1 MADDTVSSQP
11 ADSGASLK
19 KKGGKKNMMIIAVA
33 VVVVLALVAVVVLGG
48 FLSSE
53 EEYDNA
59 LDRIQ
64 SRGKIV
70 VGTQV
75 PYPPFENINT
85 TTDKLEGIDIEIMEY
100 IAAKLNVT
108 VDWKAIADFD
118 TLFASV
124 QSGQFDCAI
133 SSITITPARDEV
145 NDFSMPYYVAN
156 QAVLV
161 SDDSTITNLTTLNGT
176 KVVTQTGT
184 TGQNWADNV
193 TNLSP
198 ESNTPLQSVPDAAIG
213 VNNGVYDAFIVDTP
227 VANKYANDTNYDM
240 KVAFVIYTLE
250 SYGILIPEDEPEL
263 KTAIDAAIADMI
275 ADGTLDEIMVKWLI

>member
-19 KKGGKKNMMIIAVA
+19 KKGGKKNMMIIAA
-33 VVVVLALVAVVVLGG
+33 VVVIVVALVAVVVLGG
-48 FLSSE
+48 FLANE

-100 IAAKLNVT
+100 VAAKLNVT
-108 VDWKAIADFD
+108 IEWKTMDFD
-118 TLFASV
+118 PLFGAV
-124 QSGQFDCAI
+124 QTGLLDCAI
-133 SSITITPARDEV
+133 SSITITDARDEI
-145 NDFSMPYYVAN
+145 NDFSSPYYVAN

-161 SDDSTITNLTTLNGT
+161 QNSSTIATLEDLNNSELA
-176 KVVTQTGT
+176 TQTGT
-184 TGQNWADNV
+184 TGQWWVDENLDPVSHVSLAD
-193 TNLSP
+193 
-198 ESNTPLQSVPDAAIG
+198 VPATVLG
-213 VNNGVYDAFIVDTP
+213 VENGVYDAFIVDTP
-227 VANKYANDTNYDM
+227 VANKYSNDTSYNL

-250 SYGILIPEDEPEL
+250 SYGILIPENEPEL
-263 KTAIDAAIADMI
+263 KAAIDGAIADMI
-275 ADGTLDEIMVKWLI
+275 ADGTLDDILNKWLL

>member
-19 KKGGKKNMMIIAVA
+19 KKGGKKNLMIIAA
-33 VVVVLALVAVVVLGG
+33 VVVIVVALVAVVVLGG
-48 FLSSE
+48 FLNSE

-100 IAAKLNVT
+100 VAAKLNVT
-108 VDWKAIADFD
+108 IQWKPMDFD
-118 TLFASV
+118 PLFASV
-124 QSGQFDCAI
+124 QSGQLDCAI
-133 SSITITPARDEV
+133 SSITITAERDEI
-145 NDFSMPYYVAN
+145 NDFSIPYYVAN

-161 SDDSTITNLTTLNGT
+161 QNSSDIATLDDLNGT
-176 KVVTQTGT
+176 KIVTQTGT
-184 TGQNWADNV
+184 TGSWWVDDNLDPSEKVDLAD
-193 TNLSP
+193 
-198 ESNTPLQSVPDAAIG
+198 VPAAVLG
-213 VNNGVYDAFIVDTP
+213 VENGQYNAFVVDTP
-227 VANKYANDTNYDM
+227 VANKYANDTNYDL

-250 SYGILIPEDEPEL
+250 SYGILIPQNEPEL
-263 KTAIDAAIADMI
+263 KEAIDAAVAEMI
-275 ADGTLDEIMVKWLI
+275 SDGTLDEILNKWLI

>member
-19 KKGGKKNMMIIAVA
+19 KKGGKKNLMIIAA
-33 VVVVLALVAVVVLGG
+33 VVVIVVALVAVVVLGG
-48 FLSSE
+48 FLNSE

-100 IAAKLNVT
+100 VAAKLNVT
-108 VDWKAIADFD
+108 IQWKPMDFD
-118 TLFASV
+118 PLFASV
-124 QSGQFDCAI
+124 QSGQLDCAI
-133 SSITITPARDEV
+133 SSITITAERDEI
-145 NDFSMPYYVAN
+145 NDFSSPYYVAN
-156 QAVLV
+156 QGVLV
-161 SDDSTITNLTTLNGT
+161 KNSSTIATLEDLNDSRLL
-176 KVVTQTGT
+176 TQTGT
-184 TGQNWADNV
+184 TGQWWVDE
-193 TNLSP
+193 NLSP
-198 ESNTPLQSVPDAAIG
+198 EIHTYLADVPQTVSLVETG
-213 VNNGVYDAFIVDTP
+213 QYDAFIVDTP
-227 VANKYANDTNYDM
+227 VANKYANDTNYDL

-250 SYGILIPEDEPEL
+250 SYGILIPQNEPEL
-263 KTAIDAAIADMI
+263 KEAIDAAVAEMI
-275 ADGTLDEIMVKWLI
+275 SDGTLDEILNKWLI

>member
-19 KKGGKKNMMIIAVA
+19 KKGSKRNMMIIAA
-33 VVVVLALVAVVVLGG
+33 VVVIVVALVAVVVLGG
-48 FLSSE
+48 FLNSE

-64 SRGKIV
+64 SKGKIV

-100 IAAKLNVT
+100 VAAKLNVT
-108 VDWKAIADFD
+108 IQWKPMDFD
-118 TLFASV
+118 PLFAAV
-124 QSGQFDCAI
+124 QTGQLDCAI
-133 SSITITPARDEV
+133 SSITITAERDLI
-145 NDFSMPYYVAN
+145 NDFSIPYYVAN

-161 SDDSTITNLTTLNGT
+161 QNSSDIATLEDLNGT
-176 KVVTQTGT
+176 TIVTQTGT
-184 TGQNWADNV
+184 TGSWWV
-193 TNLSP
+193 EENLSP
-198 ESNTPLQSVPDAAIG
+198 DDQVNLADVPAAVLG
-213 VNNGVYDAFIVDTP
+213 VENGQYDAFVVDTP
-227 VANKYANDTNYDM
+227 VANKYANDTNYDL

-250 SYGILIPEDEPEL
+250 SYGILIPQDEPEL
-263 KTAIDAAIADMI
+263 KAAVDAAVADMI
-275 ADGTLDEIMVKWLI
+275 ADGTLDEILNKWLL

>member
-19 KKGGKKNMMIIAVA
+19 KKGGKRNMMIIAA
-33 VVVVLALVAVVVLGG
+33 VVVIVLALVAVVVLGG
-48 FLSSE
+48 FLNSE

-64 SRGKIV
+64 SKGKIV

-75 PYPPFENINT
+75 PYPPFENINA

-108 VDWKAIADFD
+108 IVWKKMEFD
-118 TLFASV
+118 PLFPAV
-124 QSGQFDCAI
+124 QSGQLDCAI
-133 SSITITPARDEV
+133 SSITITAERDEV
-145 NDFSMPYYVAN
+145 NDFSIPYYVAN

-161 SDDSTITNLTTLNGT
+161 SDDSTITDLDSLNGT
-176 KVVTQTGT
+176 DVVTQTGT
-184 TGQNWADNV
+184 TGQYWVDNS

-198 ESNTPLQSVPDAAIG
+198 HANTPLSDVPAAVLG
-213 VNNGVYDAFIVDTP
+213 VENGLYDAFVVDTP
-227 VANKYANDTNYDM
+227 VANKYANDTNYHL

-250 SYGILIPEDEPEL
+250 SYGILLPQDEPEL
-263 KTAIDAAIADMI
+263 QAAINAAITDMI
-275 ADGTLDEIMVKWLI
+275 ADGTLDQIMVKWLI

>member
-19 KKGGKKNMMIIAVA
+19 KKGGKKNLMIIAA
-33 VVVVLALVAVVVLGG
+33 VVVIVVALVAVVVLGG
-48 FLSSE
+48 FLNSE

-100 IAAKLNVT
+100 VAAKLNVT
-108 VDWKAIADFD
+108 IQWKPMDFD
-118 TLFASV
+118 PLFASV
-124 QSGQFDCAI
+124 QSGQLDCAI
-133 SSITITPARDEV
+133 SSITITAERDEI
-145 NDFSMPYYVAN
+145 NDFSIPYYVAN

-161 SDDSTITNLTTLNGT
+161 QNSSDIATLDDLNGT
-176 KVVTQTGT
+176 KIVTQTGT
-184 TGQNWADNV
+184 TGSWWVDDNLDPSEKVDLAD
-193 TNLSP
+193 
-198 ESNTPLQSVPDAAIG
+198 VPAAVLG
-213 VNNGVYDAFIVDTP
+213 VENGQYNAFVVDTP
-227 VANKYANDTNYDM
+227 VANKYANDTNYDL

-250 SYGILIPEDEPEL
+250 SYGILIPQNEPEL
-263 KTAIDAAIADMI
+263 KAAIDAAVAEMI
-275 ADGTLDEIMVKWLI
+275 SDGTLDEILNKWLI

>member
-19 KKGGKKNMMIIAVA
+19 KKGGKKNLMIIAA
-33 VVVVLALVAVVVLGG
+33 VVVIVVALVAVVVLGG
-48 FLSSE
+48 FLNSE

-100 IAAKLNVT
+100 VAAKLNVT
-108 VDWKAIADFD
+108 IQWKPMDFD
-118 TLFASV
+118 PLFASV
-124 QSGQFDCAI
+124 QSGQLDCAI
-133 SSITITPARDEV
+133 SSITITAERDEI
-145 NDFSMPYYVAN
+145 NDFSIPYYVAN

-161 SDDSTITNLTTLNGT
+161 QNSSDIATLDDLNGT
-176 KVVTQTGT
+176 KIVTQTGT
-184 TGQNWADNV
+184 TGSWWVDDNLDPSEKVDLAD
-193 TNLSP
+193 
-198 ESNTPLQSVPDAAIG
+198 VPAAVLG
-213 VNNGVYDAFIVDTP
+213 VENGQYHAFVVDTP
-227 VANKYANDTNYDM
+227 VANKYANDTNYDL

-250 SYGILIPEDEPEL
+250 SYGILIPQNEPEL
-263 KTAIDAAIADMI
+263 KTAIDAAVAEMI
-275 ADGTLDEIMVKWLI
+275 SDGTLDEILNKWLI

>member
-19 KKGGKKNMMIIAVA
+19 KKGGKKNMMIIAVV

-75 PYPPFENINT
+75 PYPPFEDINA
-85 TTDKLEGIDIEIMEY
+85 TTDELEGIDMEIMEY
-100 IAAKLNVT
+100 IADKLNVT
-108 VDWKAIADFD
+108 IEYRTMDFD
-118 TLFASV
+118 PLFAAV
-124 QSGQFDCAI
+124 QTGQIDCAI
-133 SSITITPARDEV
+133 SSITITAERDEI
-145 NDFSMPYYVAN
+145 NDFTVPYYVAN

-161 SDDSTITNLTTLNGT
+161 QNSSDIATMDDLNGT
-176 KVVTQTGT
+176 DVVSQLGT
-184 TGQNWADNV
+184 TGSYWVDDNLDPNTHVTLAD
-193 TNLSP
+193 
-198 ESNTPLQSVPDAAIG
+198 VPAAALG
-213 VNNGVYDAFIVDTP
+213 VENGLYDAFIVDTP
-227 VANKYANDTNYDM
+227 VANKYATDDNYHL

-250 SYGILIPEDEPEL
+250 SYGILIPENEPEL
-263 KTAIDAAIADMI
+263 KAAMDAAIADMI
-275 ADGTLDEIMVKWLI
+275 ADGTLNTIMVKWLI

>member
-19 KKGGKKNMMIIAVA
+19 KKGGKKNMMIIAA
-33 VVVVLALVAVVVLGG
+33 VVVIVVALVAVVVLGG
-48 FLSSE
+48 FLNPE

-75 PYPPFENINT
+75 PYPPFENINA
-85 TTDKLEGIDIEIMEY
+85 TTDELEGIDIEIMMY

-108 VDWKAIADFD
+108 IEWKAMDFD
-118 TLFASV
+118 PLFAAV
-124 QSGQFDCAI
+124 QTGQLDCAI
-133 SSITITPARDEV
+133 SSITITAERDEI
-145 NDFSMPYYVAN
+145 NDFSSPYYVAN

-161 SDDSTITNLTTLNGT
+161 QNSSDIAALEDLNGS
-176 KVVTQTGT
+176 KLVTQTGT
-184 TGQNWADNV
+184 TGQWWVDD
-193 TNLSP
+193 NLSP
-198 ESNTPLQSVPDAAIG
+198 ESNTPLSDVPAAVLG
-213 VNNGVYDAFIVDTP
+213 VNNGQYDAFIVDTP
-227 VANKYANDTNYDM
+227 VANKYSNDTNYDL

-263 KTAIDAAIADMI
+263 KAAIDSAIADMI
-275 ADGTLDEIMVKWLI
+275 ADGTLDEILNEWLL

>member
-19 KKGGKKNMMIIAVA
+19 KKGGKKNMMIIAA
-33 VVVVLALVAVVVLGG
+33 VVVIVVALVAVVVLGG
-48 FLSSE
+48 FLNSE

-64 SRGKIV
+64 SKGKIV

-75 PYPPFENINT
+75 PYPPFENINA

-108 VDWKAIADFD
+108 IVWKKMEFD
-118 TLFASV
+118 PLFPAV
-124 QSGQFDCAI
+124 QSGQLDCAI
-133 SSITITPARDEV
+133 SSITITAERDEV
-145 NDFSMPYYVAN
+145 NDFSIPYYVAN

-161 SDDSTITNLTTLNGT
+161 SDDSTITDLDSLNGT
-176 KVVTQTGT
+176 DVVTQTGT
-184 TGQNWADNV
+184 TGQYWVDNS

-198 ESNTPLQSVPDAAIG
+198 HANTPLSDVPAAVLG
-213 VNNGVYDAFIVDTP
+213 VENGLYDAFVVDTP
-227 VANKYANDTNYDM
+227 VANKYANDTNYHL

-250 SYGILIPEDEPEL
+250 SYGILLPQDEPEL
-263 KTAIDAAIADMI
+263 QAAINAAITDMI
-275 ADGTLDEIMVKWLI
+275 ADGTLDQIMVKWLI

>member
-19 KKGGKKNMMIIAVA
+19 KKGGKKNMMIIAAA
-33 VVVVLALVAVVVLGG
+33 VVIVVAIVAVVVLGG
-48 FLSSE
+48 FLNPE

-64 SRGKIV
+64 SKGQIV

-100 IAAKLNVT
+100 VAAKLNVT
-108 VDWKAIADFD
+108 VKWKAIADFD

-133 SSITITPARDEV
+133 SSFTITAARDEV
-145 NDFSMPYYVAN
+145 NDFSIPYYVAN

-161 SDDSTITNLTTLNGT
+161 ADDSTITNLTTLNGT

-184 TGQNWADNV
+184 TGQSWADNSS
-193 TNLSP
+193 NLNP
-198 ESNTPLQSVPDAAIG
+198 TSNTPLTSVPDAAIG
-213 VNNGVYDAFIVDTP
+213 VNNGIYDAFIVDTP
-227 VANKYANDTNYDM
+227 VANKYANDTNYDL

-250 SYGILIPEDEPEL
+250 SYGILLPENEPEL
-263 KTAIDAAIADMI
+263 KAAIDAAIADMI
-275 ADGTLDEIMVKWLI
+275 ADGTLDEIMVKWLS

>member
-19 KKGGKKNMMIIAVA
+19 KKGGKRNMMIIAA
-33 VVVVLALVAVVVLGG
+33 VVVIVVALVAVVVLGG
-48 FLSSE
+48 FLNPE

-108 VDWKAIADFD
+108 IEWRKMEFD
-118 TLFASV
+118 PLFPAV
-124 QSGQFDCAI
+124 QSGQLDCAI
-133 SSITITPARDEV
+133 SSVTITAERDEV
-145 NDFSMPYYVAN
+145 NDFSIPYYVAN

-161 SDDSTITNLTTLNGT
+161 SDDSTIVDLDTLNGT

-184 TGQNWADNV
+184 TGQYWVDNS

-198 ESNTPLQSVPDAAIG
+198 DSNTPLSDVPAAVLG
-213 VNNGVYDAFIVDTP
+213 VENGLYDAFVVDTP
-227 VANKYANDTNYDM
+227 VANKYASDTNYNL
-240 KVAFVIYTLE
+240 KVAFVIYTME
-250 SYGILIPEDEPEL
+250 SYGILLPQDEPEL
-263 KTAIDAAIADMI
+263 KAAIDAAIADMI